1 MGELKELNDAVD
13 EFASAMKKRL
23 KSKSHQGW
31 HGWQAIE
38 WEDDEDDVPNR
49 LLRNAAQ
56 AIVKRDRKSLIDV
69 ANLAMFL
76 WRI

>member
-13 EFASAMKKRL
+13 EFALAMKKRL
-23 KSKSHQGW
+23 KSKAHQGW

-38 WEDDEDDVPNR
+38 WEDDVPNR

>member
-1 MGELKELNDAVD
+1 MGELSELNDAVD
-13 EFASAMKKRL
+13 EFSIAMKKRL

-38 WEDDEDDVPNR
+38 WEDNVSNR